1 MNTIQTAWSGFY
13 NFGHFFKHFVVL
25 FAQHNIYAPISRQL
39 STVSYKTPVVIVPG
53 ANHSQVASGK
63 MPLNVELND
72 LIADNT
78 EAETHQIL
86 AAVTNAF
93 MVVNGPQLVK
103 IARMQ
108 AAAVI
113 GKQYLSTKN
122 IITVSCRV

>member
-1 MNTIQTAWSGFY
+1 
-13 NFGHFFKHFVVL
+13 
-25 FAQHNIYAPISRQL
+25 
-39 STVSYKTPVVIVPG
+39 
-53 ANHSQVASGK
+53 

-103 IARMQ
+103 ITRMQ